1 MSYHNQIQIL
11 EARLKQLENSSD
23 KKDLEQIAKII
34 NDLRRFR
41 RLQWEEDHERVGYDD
56 ER

>member
-23 KKDLEQIAKII
+23 KKDLEQMAKII

-41 RLQWEEDHERVGYDD
+41 RLQWEEDHERVRYDD